1 VTHKTKEIAGIRAT
15 VVLDQVLVE
24 VLVDGKPEEKTF
36 DRYAQDKYGN
46 VWYLG
51 EDSSDYVNGKW
62 VRSDGSW
69 ETGVDG
75 AKPGIVMEAD
85 PNASDPYRQEYYSGH
100 AEDMAKVLG

>member
-1 VTHKTKEIAGIRAT
+1 MSPMSTTSHCRPKEEGRC
-15 VVLDQVLVE
+15 
-24 VLVDGKPEEKTF
+24 
-36 DRYAQDKYGN
+36 YGN

-51 EDSSDYVNGKW
+51 EDSSDCVNGEW

-85 PNASDPYRQEYYSGH
+85 PNASDLYRQEYYSGH
-100 AEDMAKVLG
+100 AEDLA